1 MAIDELAAFVNW
13 RRSQVAQQ
21 EKGDLPPATEFE
33 SGWDLLNIDQK
44 TEWLPEDT
52 RAFLEADAQ
61 WAALLTDQALGGQAA
76 KVLKSEKVKARAKQQ
91 GVT

>member
-1 MAIDELAAFVNW
+1 MAFLQLPDAVKRTYTEARGSFHAASMAQVAIDELAAFVNW

-44 TEWLPEDT
+44 TEWLPE
-52 RAFLEADAQ
+52 AFERSPK
-61 WAALLTDQALGGQAA
+61 GGCF
-76 KVLKSEKVKARAKQQ
+76 
-91 GVT
+91 